1 MSLSVLELSV
11 EDLSEQ
17 LRANA
22 VSAIEPTTLQNAKTQ
37 RSSGTS
43 TSIQLSPAV
52 SDRALPSAPTRMPG
66 QHDRASP
73 IVP

>member
-22 VSAIEPTTLQNAKTQ
+22 VSAIAPTTLENTTT
-37 RSSGTS
+37 RRLFGTS
-43 TSIQLSPAV
+43 SSNPSSSAV
-52 SDRALPSAPTRMPG
+52 SGRADPPPLMSMAG
-66 QHDRASP
+66 QLDQASP
-73 IVP
+73 IGP